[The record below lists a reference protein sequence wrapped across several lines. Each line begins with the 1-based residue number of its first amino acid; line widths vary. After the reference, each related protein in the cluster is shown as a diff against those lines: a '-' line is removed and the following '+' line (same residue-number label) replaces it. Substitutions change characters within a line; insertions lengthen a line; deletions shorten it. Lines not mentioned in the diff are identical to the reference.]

1 MDRMRLVKRFAVT
14 LVGAALLVVGAAL
27 MVLPGPGILVI
38 VAGLAVLA
46 TEFVW
51 ARALLDRAKD
61 QALKVQ
67 QAAVA
72 SPLRTAGSLVFAIG
86 LFAVGALM
94 WVISDVAWP
103 AFDSTLDGFWGRI
116 TGGVIIVT
124 SVILITTTV
133 LTIKAARGEPTTYTS
148 GEWNDA

>member
-1 MDRMRLVKRFAVT
+1 MRLVKRFAVT
-14 LVGAALLVVGAAL
+14 LVGAALLAVGAAL
-27 MVLPGPGILVI
+27 LALPGPGILVI

-61 QALKVQ
+61 QAQKVQ

-72 SPLRTAGSLVFAIG
+72 SPLRTAGSIAFAIG

-94 WVISDVAWP
+94 WVISDFAWP

-116 TGGVIIVT
+116 TGGVLIVT
-124 SVILITTTV
+124 SVILLTTTV